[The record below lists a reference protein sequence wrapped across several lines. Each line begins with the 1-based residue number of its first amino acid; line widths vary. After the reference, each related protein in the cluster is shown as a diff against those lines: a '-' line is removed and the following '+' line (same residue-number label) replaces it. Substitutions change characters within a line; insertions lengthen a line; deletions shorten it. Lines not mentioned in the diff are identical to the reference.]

1 MYIVRKTKFKA
12 VRTDEIINI
21 EKDWEVK
28 AKKSKVYTEKDCV
41 KRARTIWR
49 DNKYQERQQNKERE
63 TSLNSKNAKE
73 QG

>member
-1 MYIVRKTKFKA
+1 MYIVRKTEFKA